1 MAEEVLGS
9 GISPEVAN
17 QLKLRESKIGE
28 NPKSKDHLLF
38 FNSNGAWVRL
48 ASSVDTL
55 THAES
60 IKLADYPEVL
70 QTRSEQGKEFGDSTL
85 ASSNVLFGGMYP
97 DGMKPEGGILS
108 TKWHEPYRTDDNGF
122 QKTDDD
128 GIRESVNVK
137 RGSYHNYQSTGH
149 RPVPGITSV
158 KVASKN
164 TYGTLREAEVSL
176 VVWTVEDL
184 ELMQAIYLRPGYSML
199 LEWGHSLGLGTDDG
213 ELIKS
218 IPTFSDFFKSQ
229 QKQKDIEQYLISNA
243 KNNSYNYDGMF
254 GYVSNFSWTFRQDGG
269 YDCTVKL
276 ISKGSILESL
286 ALSFDTGEVYPTDQ
300 ITDEREETSKEE
312 RKSIFHKFKS
322 ELNKV
327 NPEPLSAKGL
337 TTPNGPIGVY
347 LENLGIVGNGNT
359 GLYPVKKIFQRDL
372 GLLATGE
379 NFSQTLNSGLYGFPI
394 NYITEV
400 TNDKEETEKVRGKKV
415 YVPLSVLLDIYNN
428 YIALTDPTQ
437 EKQTGTNSAGY
448 KYVQFYN
455 GWQDDD
461 TSTKTPFAKISKFL
475 TTKYHFSINPLVCV
489 IPGQLDNRGIQF
501 QDPFNDCEDLIKD
514 LNKEDLPSTKNIG
527 SIQVSNF
534 DLAVRSAFEN
544 KEIRGEK
551 DDILNILVPIDYVT
565 SLLDTL
571 SEQNK
576 DSDQNTSNNM
586 TVFMQRLLKEINGS
600 LGGVNDLDI
609 SYDESENLF
618 FIVDRRVTPT
628 TPDAVPKINLAG
640 VNSTLSSLNI
650 SSKISSNISSQISIA
665 AQGGN
670 QGTKD
675 NIGPLLQWNR
685 GLIDRHLPVKD
696 PKRASNGPEE
706 RKIADKDRL
715 KKWLKDYMEVWKT
728 FKVKTREPQEAALDT
743 GDKFDGVTYT
753 VNYTVTPKVLDET
766 SLDNLTSLS
775 SYHKIYS
782 QKYVTQYYFKHKDS
796 IKPPPGVIPVE
807 LSFTTIGIAG
817 LKIGQSF
824 GFSRGVLPK
833 SYSDDFGFIITGLD
847 HNITGNRW
855 TTDVK
860 TQFFC
865 TKNPPEKVIQEY
877 NQLFTCT
884 PFVPEP
890 DAPPETGV
898 ELGVSQE
905 WWTLVAICFAENYP
919 DKYQGYADVAQSIYN
934 RANAEGKYSN
944 GSVVKNILA
953 PGQYEPTFIGIK
965 TNPDAARFNTRAWAN
980 ISDINTAGDAIR
992 AYYRAR
998 LSDYIPSSTQ
1008 VFKWLKKCSEVLQNE
1023 TYRQAAA
1030 NFVGSRTEFLAGKPN
1045 SGNAVGMVERTPA
1058 NEHNT
1063 FFWNYDGRTVYYDKG
1078 NTMYTDFNIVKPP
1091 PEAVVT

>member
-1 MAEEVLGS
+1 M
-9 GISPEVAN
+9 
-17 QLKLRESKIGE
+17 
-28 NPKSKDHLLF
+28 
-38 FNSNGAWVRL
+38 
-48 ASSVDTL
+48 
-55 THAES
+55 
-60 IKLADYPEVL
+60 
-70 QTRSEQGKEFGDSTL
+70 
-85 ASSNVLFGGMYP
+85 
-97 DGMKPEGGILS
+97 
-108 TKWHEPYRTDDNGF
+108 
-122 QKTDDD
+122 
-128 GIRESVNVK
+128 
-137 RGSYHNYQSTGH
+137 
-149 RPVPGITSV
+149 
-158 KVASKN
+158 
-164 TYGTLREAEVSL
+164 
-176 VVWTVEDL
+176 
-184 ELMQAIYLRPGYSML
+184 
-199 LEWGHSLGLGTDDG
+199 
-213 ELIKS
+213 
-218 IPTFSDFFKSQ
+218 
-229 QKQKDIEQYLISNA
+229 
-243 KNNSYNYDGMF
+243 
-254 GYVSNFSWTFRQDGG
+254 
-269 YDCTVKL
+269 
-276 ISKGSILESL
+276 
-286 ALSFDTGEVYPTDQ
+286 
-300 ITDEREETSKEE
+300 
-312 RKSIFHKFKS
+312 
-322 ELNKV
+322 
-327 NPEPLSAKGL
+327 
-337 TTPNGPIGVY
+337 
-347 LENLGIVGNGNT
+347 
-359 GLYPVKKIFQRDL
+359 
-372 GLLATGE
+372 
-379 NFSQTLNSGLYGFPI
+379 NSGLYGFPI

-400 TNDKEETEKVRGKKV
+400 TNDEEEIEKVRGKKV

-461 TSTKTPFAKISKFL
+461 TSTETPFAKISKFL

-514 LNKEDLPSTKNIG
+514 LNQGDLPSTKNIG
-527 SIQVSNF
+527 SIQIDNL

-544 KEIRGEK
+544 EEIRGEK
-551 DDILNILVPIDYVT
+551 DDILNILVTLDYVT

-571 SEQNK
+571 SEQNN

-586 TVFMQRLLKEINGS
+586 TVFMQRLLKEINDS
-600 LGGVNDLDI
+600 LGGVNDLDL

-628 TPDAVPKINLAG
+628 TLDAVPKINLAG

-696 PKRASNGPEE
+696 PKKASNGPQQRE
-706 RKIADKDRL
+706 IADKDRL

-728 FKVKTREPQEAALDT
+728 FKVKTRGPQEKVRGGYYAVASST
-743 GDKFDGVTYT
+743 AYSVP
-753 VNYTVTPKVLDET
+753 PKVLDET

-877 NQLFTCT
+877 NQLLTCT
-884 PFVPEP
+884 PSVSEP
-890 DAPPETGV
+890 DAPLETGV
-898 ELGVSQE
+898 YLGVSQE

-919 DKYQGYADVAQSIYN
+919 EKYQGYADVAQSIYN

-953 PGQYEPTFIGIK
+953 PGQYEPTFVGRE
-965 TNPDAARFNTRAWAN
+965 TNPDASQANTRAWAN
-980 ISDINTAGDAIR
+980 ISDINTAADAITS
-992 AYYRAR
+992 YYRAKQI
-998 LSDYIPSSTQ
+998 DYRPSYGWT
-1008 VFKWLKKCSEVLQNE
+1008 FKRLKKCSEVLQNE
-1023 TYRQAAA
+1023 TYKQAAA
-1030 NFVGSRTEFLAGKPN
+1030 NFVGSRTEFLADKPTSN
-1045 SGNAVGMVERTPA
+1045 NAVGMIERKPA

-1063 FFWNYDGRTVYYDKG
+1063 FFWSYDGKTVYYDKG
-1078 NTMYTDFNIVKPP
+1078 NFLATDFNIVKPP
-1091 PEAVVT
+1091 PEAVVI